1 MRIFALLVIFFAFVN
16 AASSSKGQTEKPL
29 RGAAL
34 RAKTNEKYDRLN
46 GKAPDHYQ
54 KRAEFI
60 NANKDRL
67 NAKVKAKLDANRERF
82 IKAREAQKKN
92 KVPGAPADQPFTKKP
107 RHEPSIAQ
115 INAALGLHEVFWD
128 GDQDLN
134 DRQLKEIFGLQ
145 QTTTPSTRG
154 KRQTMVD
161 SQYPDDTWTQGI
173 PYFFDPSLPANRVA
187 AVQTAIAFWQ
197 ANTCV
202 RFTQVSG
209 PDASAITPVV
219 RFFNGTGCN
228 SPVGRETDPSVVT
241 QDISLGD
248 GCDPPGVAAHEI
260 GHSLGMYHGQSRAD
274 RDQWISVNTSNVEP
288 KFVFAYDEASST
300 TNNNFGMRYDMR
312 SIMHYEPNGFAIDPN
327 IPTMNAFD
335 VLAQS
340 SMGASRMPVFTDI
353 TLINYL
359 YKCYDACAS
368 SGTVCSNGGMPN
380 PNNCAVCQ
388 CPSGFAGNDCS
399 AVAPASGAV
408 GSCGGPLT
416 ATADWTDLVVTNQ
429 IGNGVWAESTI
440 EAHCTWHIMAPAG
453 QVVQFYVKSV
463 GANGDNATHCSSD
476 CHFAGVDI
484 KWDSNK
490 QPEGY
495 RICCPDNYYLMAQSS
510 DNRLVV
516 RAYNYWFYTD
526 FTLTYRIAQ

>member
-67 NAKVKAKLDANRERF
+67 NA
-82 IKAREAQKKN
+82 KKN

-359 YKCYDACAS
+359 YKCY
-368 SGTVCSNGGMPN
+368 
-380 PNNCAVCQ
+380 
-388 CPSGFAGNDCS
+388 
-399 AVAPASGAV
+399 
-408 GSCGGPLT
+408 